1 MDDQYDNMSFNKLK
15 QFCRDNNI
23 RGYSKFTRKETLKEF
38 IRKENIIPQNKNIK
52 LLTEENKKL
61 KEELKELKL
70 KECFEDPWDNES
82 DKESIID
89 KDSEE
94 DLGRFYDVNE
104 GEDKIQFE
112 FKEKYDDTYGT
123 DDIATNTVEVYK
135 TMLDSLKKQNDESQ
149 SALKVYGEKYDTLHK
164 QNILIKKAHDDTGI
178 QMTQLQ
184 DKYDTLHKQNI
195 LIKKAHDDTGIQMTQ
210 LQDKYDTLHKQN
222 ILIKK
227 VHDDTGIQMTQLQD
241 KYDKVCTKISKHLVK
256 NKNSEVVDKK
266 KCPKL
271 IKEEFDNI
279 IRNKIQHYSN
289 VTIINSNE
297 YHRERYNLF
306 INKHN
311 GHNKQII
318 LYHGTH
324 ENNIKQIMEN
334 GFSLTNNKRHGAAH
348 GEGIY
353 FANDINYA
361 MKYPVERC
369 AFRNILICQVYV
381 NNTIEGKHS
390 ITTFPKIPGKDDYY
404 DTGVDILTKPNI
416 FVKKTVEEINI
427 LGYVQI
433 DLSKGI
439 KPPPVI
445 GSANIKIWNYSED
458 KIMNIYILPKNIN
471 IYNIDINNCK
481 LMGQIVPTP
490 RPGFYYY
497 SSIKTILGEKYI
509 VGYYDKEKHLNIV
522 QIINVNKNTEEFI
535 IK

>member
-38 IRKENIIPQNKNIK
+38 IRKAIQIPQNKNIK

-70 KECFEDPWDNES
+70 KECFEGPWDNES

-149 SALKVYGEKYDTLHK
+149 LALNLLQKKYDTLHK
-164 QNILIKKAHDDTGI
+164 QNILIKKAHDDSGI
-178 QMTQLQ
+178 QITQLQ
-184 DKYDTLHKQNI
+184 DKYDTLRNQKMVM
-195 LIKKAHDDTGIQMTQ
+195 KKEHNVYE
-210 LQDKYDTLHKQN
+210 L
-222 ILIKK
+222 
-227 VHDDTGIQMTQLQD
+227 
-241 KYDKVCTKISKHLVK
+241 
-256 NKNSEVVDKK
+256 KK

-297 YHRERYNLF
+297 YHRERYDLF

-361 MKYPVERC
+361 MKYPVDTNII
-369 AFRNILICQVYV
+369 RNILICQVYV

-439 KPPPVI
+439 KPQPVI
-445 GSANIKIWNYSED
+445 GKRPTIKIINNTRD
-458 KIMNIYILPKNIN
+458 KILHIYWDPKTTIH
-471 IYNIDINNCK
+471 IYDIDINTCK
-481 LMGQIVPTP
+481 KMSEIVSGLNNHLIINTKI
-490 RPGFYYY
+490 GSKF
-497 SSIKTILGEKYI
+497 I
-509 VGYYDKEKHLNIV
+509 VGYYDKEKCFNII

>member
-23 RGYSKFTRKETLKEF
+23 KGYSKFTRKETLKGF

-70 KECFEDPWDNES
+70 KECFEGPLDNES

-112 FKEKYDDTYGT
+112 FKEKYDD
-123 DDIATNTVEVYK
+123 IATNTVEVYK

-149 SALKVYGEKYDTLHK
+149 SALKVLQDKYDTLHK
-164 QNILIKKAHDDTGI
+164 SLILIKKAHDDSGI

-184 DKYDTLHKQNI
+184 DKYDTLRNQKMVM
-195 LIKKAHDDTGIQMTQ
+195 KKEHNVYE
-210 LQDKYDTLHKQN
+210 L
-222 ILIKK
+222 
-227 VHDDTGIQMTQLQD
+227 
-241 KYDKVCTKISKHLVK
+241 
-256 NKNSEVVDKK
+256 KK

-297 YHRERYNLF
+297 YHRERYDLF

-361 MKYPVERC
+361 MKYPVDTNII
-369 AFRNILICQVYV
+369 RNILICQVYV

-439 KPPPVI
+439 KPQPVFY
-445 GSANIKIWNYSED
+445 GKRPTIKIINNTRD
-458 KIMNIYILPKNIN
+458 KILHIYWDPKTTIH
-471 IYNIDINNCK
+471 IYDIDINTCK
-481 LMGQIVPTP
+481 KMSEIPSGLNNHLIINTKIGSK
-490 RPGFYYY
+490 F
-497 SSIKTILGEKYI
+497 I
-509 VGYYDKEKHLNIV
+509 VGYYDKEKCFNII